1 MTRLRMR
8 KGGGSDDCQSPWS
21 LYPHAVDL
29 PVQDVLRLVCVDIE
43 SYVIHLV
50 SENLLAHVDVYAVKL
65 AKGSEG
71 LSCVMHRVAGAQRI
85 INGCKHLAEA
95 AVAAVDKPVSFLQ
108 QLLDDIALDVIVYR
122 YHPVPSSLRL
132 GASYEVAY
140 RHVCAVIAACLV
152 NMDCIPADPNKLGG
166 PATRIDVDED
176 EMSLGSVQLP
186 QPSYLVYR
194 EWIMLVRL
202 AESSHPDVR
211 SVVRVP

>member
-8 KGGGSDDCQSPWS
+8 KGGGSDECQSPWS

-65 AKGSEG
+65 AQRCER
-71 LSCVMHRVAGAQRI
+71 LSRVMHRVTGAKRI

-108 QLLDDIALDVIVYR
+108 QLLGDIALDVIVYR

-140 RHVCAVIAACLV
+140 
-152 NMDCIPADPNKLGG
+152 
-166 PATRIDVDED
+166 
-176 EMSLGSVQLP
+176 
-186 QPSYLVYR
+186 
-194 EWIMLVRL
+194 
-202 AESSHPDVR
+202 
-211 SVVRVP
+211 

>member
-1 MTRLRMR
+1 MRRLCMR

-65 AKGSEG
+65 AQGCER
-71 LSCVMHRVAGAQRI
+71 LSRVMHRVAGAKRI
-85 INGCKHLAEA
+85 IHGCKHPAET

-122 YHPVPSSLRL
+122 YHPVPAGFRL

-140 RHVCAVIAACLV
+140 HHVCAVIAAWLV
-152 NMDCIPADPNKLGG
+152 NMDFIPADPNKLGC
-166 PATRIDVDED
+166 PAPCIDVDED
-176 EMSLGSVQLP
+176 EMCLGSVQFP
-186 QPSYLVYR
+186 QPSYLV
-194 EWIMLVRL
+194 
-202 AESSHPDVR
+202 D
-211 SVVRVP
+211 

>member
-1 MTRLRMR
+1 MTA
-8 KGGGSDDCQSPWS
+8 SPPWS

-29 PVQDVLRLVCVDIE
+29 PVQDVLRLVGVDIE
-43 SYVIHLV
+43 CYVIHLV

-122 YHPVPSSLRL
+122 YHPVPASLRL
-132 GASYEVAY
+132 GAGYEVADC
-140 RHVCAVIAACLV
+140 HFISVIAACLV
-152 NMDCIPADPNKLGG
+152 NMDCIPADPNKLRC

-176 EMSLGSVQLP
+176 EMSLGSVQLL

-194 EWIMLVRL
+194 EGIMLVRL

-211 SVVRVP
+211 CVVRVS